1 MAVSTSISVI
11 DGTTSVLQGIM
22 SQLQATITAFEGVQ
36 IASSAA
42 FDAGELDI
50 AQSSLADIE
59 MQMNALKDATDG
71 VEYEQQDYNSALREA
86 EQNADSFKSAIGS
99 AIKTAAGIMSIKK
112 GFDFIKDSVSAA
124 DTQIMA
130 EKKLETVMKQRMGA
144 NDAMIASVKE
154 LASEEQRAGVI
165 GDELQLAGAAQLS
178 TFLNNSA
185 ALETLIPAM
194 NDLAAHQNGLENST
208 SGMVSIGNM
217 MGKVMQGQTSALTRS
232 GITFSEAQK
241 EILKYGTEEER
252 AATLAEVIT
261 DNVGQMNE
269 ALAATPTGQIQ
280 QIQND
285 FGDMQEVLGQSLY
298 PVIMELMSVVRE
310 HLPQIG
316 TMMSALGTAA
326 EKVIEVVCGII
337 DTFDSLGITADTLI
351 TVITAVGTAFLV
363 FKTITT
369 IINLVKFAQLGFNTA
384 LLSCPITW
392 IAVGIGALIGLFS
405 YLTNEF
411 GSAEIAWLVLK
422 DSMLT
427 GVEYIQIGFAAMA
440 SGIMIAFNDVK
451 LGAYTIGMGIVNYVL
466 GVALDITTIV
476 QDCINGCIDLINGFI
491 EVLNFI
497 PFVEIDTISHVTLSV
512 CDDLQGVINENKEDI
527 AEYADEITKANEDI
541 QNGLG
546 LMIDDIE
553 ADRQAREDEINQK
566 IMDNAVT
573 EAGTAPEYNVE
584 TPGVIQMNDPNTE
597 ETANNTKDIKN
608 KLDVT
613 TEQLKYLRDFAEEQA
628 VDRYTSSN
636 IHIEMTNHN
645 SINSEMDLDGVVN
658 HLRDR
663 VEEEMTRSAKGV
675 H

>member
-50 AQSSLADIE
+50 AQSSIADIE

-130 EKKLETVMKQRMGA
+130 EKKIETVMKQRMGA

-298 PVIMELMSVVRE
+298 PEIMELMEKAKE
-310 HLPQIG
+310 HLPEIE
-316 TMMSALGTAA
+316 TLMSALGDVAGT
-326 EKVIEVVCGII
+326 VIDVVCDMI
-337 DTFDSLGITADTLI
+337 DVFDSLGVTAE
-351 TVITAVGTAFLV
+351 TVIGIVTSVGSAFMI
-363 FKTITT
+363 FKTVTT
-369 IINLVKFAQLGFNTA
+369 IINTAKMAQLAFNA
-384 LLSCPITW
+384 SLLACPVMW
-392 IAVGIGALIGLFS
+392 FSASIGALAGMYA
-405 YLTNEF
+405 YLAQET
-411 GSAEIAWLVLK
+411 GSATTSFLIMK
-422 DSMLT
+422 NIFLT
-427 GVEYIQIGFAAMA
+427 GFENIQIGCAYTVG
-440 SGIMIAFNDVK
+440 SVIEGINNIK
-451 LGAYTIGMGIVNYVL
+451 LGVYRAGAGLKHTVAGCGLEIVTIGQDIVN
-466 GVALDITTIV
+466 AF
-476 QDCINGCIDLINGFI
+476 IDLINDFI
-491 EVLNFI
+491 EAANYI
-497 PFVEIDTISHVTLSV
+497 PGVELDTIGEVTFGAYDTLTK
-512 CDDLQGVINENKEDI
+512 VINENKADY
-527 AEYADEITKANEDI
+527 AEYEAEIDRNNRSVLDGV
-541 QNGLG
+541 GL
-546 LMIDDIE
+546 LVDDIE
-553 ADRQAREDEINQK
+553 AARQAREDEIDQM

-658 HLRDR
+658 QLRDR